1 VTFLSFLTATV
12 TSFFISAEQEPKAA
26 EEAKVRAA
34 SEAETRAL
42 LQQLDERLAA
52 IEAKL

>member
-1 VTFLSFLTATV
+1 LTATV
-12 TSFFISAEQEPKAA
+12 TSLFISTEQDEKAA

-42 LQQLDERLAA
+42 IRQLGEHLAA
-52 IEAKL
+52 IDAKLDR